1 MEQII
6 IKNLSKS
13 YGSLNVLKNV
23 NLTLDRDKTYCL
35 MSPSGTGKTT
45 LFRILMGLEKADE
58 GDIAW
63 NVGSAFRSVFGS
75 ASGSA
80 TDTSRPLRISAVF
93 QEDRL
98 CPSFSPLENVLM
110 VQKKQVSG
118 ISEPSREDILTAMCR
133 LLPEECLNRPVSTLS
148 GGMKR
153 RTAILRAL
161 LTRSDMLLMDE
172 PFTGLDEGTKED
184 VIRFLQEY
192 RKGRFLLISTHQ
204 KEDVE
209 VLGGVLITL

>member
-6 IKNLSKS
+6 IKSLSKS

-23 NLTLDRDKTYCL
+23 DLALDRGKTYCL

-58 GDIAW
+58 GDIIW
-63 NVGSAFRSVFGS
+63 N
-75 ASGSA
+75 SGSGA
-80 TDTSRPLRISAVF
+80 RSGTDTDADADTSRPLRISAVF

-98 CPSFSPLENVLM
+98 CPSFSPLENVMM
-110 VQKKQVSG
+110 VQKKRASG
-118 ISEPSREDILTAMCR
+118 ISELSRDEIRAAMCR

-172 PFTGLDEGTKED
+172 PFTGLDEGTKDE

-209 VLGGVLITL
+209 KLGGVLITL

>member
-23 NLTLDRDKTYCL
+23 NLTMDRDKTYCL

-58 GDIAW
+58 GIITW
-63 NVGSAFRSVFGS
+63 NVGSAFRSDS
-75 ASGSA
+75 
-80 TDTSRPLRISAVF
+80 DTNASRPLRISAVF

-110 VQKKQVSG
+110 VQKGKSSG
-118 ISEPSREDILTAMCR
+118 LSRDEILAAMCR
-133 LLPEECLNRPVSTLS
+133 LLPEECFNRPVSTLS

-153 RTAILRAL
+153 RTAILRAV

-172 PFTGLDEGTKED
+172 PFTGLDEETKED

-204 KEDVE
+204 KEDVKK
-209 VLGGVLITL
+209 LMGVLITLQD

>member
-13 YGSLNVLKNV
+13 YGSLNVLKN
-23 NLTLDRDKTYCL
+23 LDITLDRDKTYCL

-45 LFRILMGLEKADE
+45 LFRILMGLEEADE
-58 GDIAW
+58 GDISW
-63 NVGSAFRSVFGS
+63 NTGSAFSPVS
-75 ASGSA
+75 SSISGS
-80 TDTSRPLRISAVF
+80 DTNASRPLHISAVF

-98 CPSFSPLENVLM
+98 CPSFSPLENILM
-110 VQKKQVSG
+110 VQKGNVSG
-118 ISEPSREDILTAMCR
+118 LSSDELRTAMCR

-172 PFTGLDEGTKED
+172 PFTGLDEGTKEE

-209 VLGGVLITL
+209 KLGGVLITL